1 MKIKT
6 LAKGIVVLLLVMIV
20 VGFAFASDARAEYIN
35 GDVIFAEDLPVGAIL
50 TGFTVSGNGA
60 NNVAREA
67 VVVQSGQSPRLV
79 LTSNH
84 GLDSVFGSDN
94 NYNTSTLKSKIDS
107 LSFSIAAFITNVS
120 APSVIDVTDGNVFL
134 QELRT
139 GTYWTRSPHCSS
151 AARAFYVYSSGS
163 VSSDSVSSS
172 CGVRPAFNLKSDT
185 VLRYEN
191 GKFRITTDPNDYQ
204 AAHYRKYGDLYSAAD
219 AARTAAV
226 DAKNAANTAAS
237 NASNAYNAANAA
249 KSSADAAKTSADTA
263 AARVWDSTESK
274 SAATLAKEAR
284 DKANQALTQ
293 INNVK
298 TVVNNLQSSV
308 TPQIQKISGLNGAT
322 CTKTTSFTVVVQASG
337 ATQYRVKLDNGSWGS
352 WTAMGTPTTVT
363 VSTTGAHTVYVEI
376 QNASGAT
383 ASGHMTFFKI

>member
-20 VGFAFASDARAEYIN
+20 VGFTYAPDARAEYIN
-35 GDVIFAEDLPVGAIL
+35 GDAIFAEDLPVGAIL

-60 NNVAREA
+60 DNVAREA
-67 VVVQSGQSPRLV
+67 VVVRSGQSPRLV

-84 GLDSVFGSDN
+84 GFDSVFGADN

-120 APSVIDVTDGNVFL
+120 APSVIDVTDGFSSNVFL

-139 GTYWTRSPHCSS
+139 GTYWTRSP
-151 AARAFYVYSSGS
+151 RFDGVDYAFC
-163 VSSDSVSSS
+163 VSSYGRVVDCDISYSY
-172 CGVRPAFNLKSDT
+172 GVRPAFNLKSDT

-204 AAHYRKYGDLYSAAD
+204 AAYYRKYGDLYSAAD

-237 NASNAYNAANAA
+237 
-249 KSSADAAKTSADTA
+249 
-263 AARVWDSTESK
+263 RVWDSTEGK

-284 DKANQALTQ
+284 DKANQAITE

-298 TVVNNLQSSV
+298 SVVNNIQASIG
-308 TPQIQKISGLNGAT
+308 PQILKISGLNGAT
-322 CTKTTSFTVVVQASG
+322 CTRTTTFTVVVQASG
-337 ATQYRVKLDNGSWGS
+337 ATQYRVKLDSGSWGS
-352 WTAMGTPTTVT
+352 WTAIGTPATISGI
-363 VSTTGAHTVYVEI
+363 STTGAHTVYVEV

-383 ASGHMTFFKI
+383 ASGQMTFFKI

>member
-60 NNVAREA
+60 DNVAREA
-67 VVVQSGQSPRLV
+67 VVVRSGQSPRLV

-84 GLDSVFGSDN
+84 GSDSVFGSDN

-120 APSVIDVTDGNVFL
+120 APSVIDVTDGFSYGNSSRGNVFL

-139 GTYWTRSPHCSS
+139 GTYWTRSPRCYS
-151 AARAFYVYSSGS
+151 ATYAFCVNFYGCVCDSG
-163 VSSDSVSSS
+163 DSGS

-219 AARTAAV
+219 GARTAAV
-226 DAKNAANTAAS
+226 DAKNAANTAAF
-237 NASNAYNAANAA
+237 
-249 KSSADAAKTSADTA
+249 
-263 AARVWDSTESK
+263 RVWDSTEGK

-284 DKANQALTQ
+284 DKANQALTE

-298 TVVNNLQSSV
+298 STVNNIQMSV
-308 TPQIQKISGLNGAT
+308 GPQILKITGRNNAT
-322 CTKTTSFTVVVQASG
+322 CTRTTSYDVVIQASG
-337 ATQYRVKLDNGSWGS
+337 ATEFRVKADTGSWSAWVPVGS
-352 WTAMGTPTTVT
+352 YATATGI
-363 VSTTGAHTVYVEI
+363 SGSGAHTIYVEVR
-376 QNASGAT
+376 NASGAT
-383 ASGHMTFFKI
+383 ASGQMSMFKI